1 MKSSVLLRNII
12 SLSYYLSCI
21 FWVLV
26 LGFLLFVLFSDS
38 NSVLEIFKNSNEF
51 SVTSIPA
58 LISILIFSLLS
69 FAVWIYI
76 LQLIRNLMDSLISKS
91 LFTDLQIASFKLIG
105 QLIITLT
112 IVDSISSFVFETIFK
127 NHLEIRFVFF
137 DFWFSISLG
146 LFFVFLS
153 NIFQK
158 AKYYKEENE
167 LTV

>member
-1 MKSSVLLRNII
+1 
-12 SLSYYLSCI
+12 
-21 FWVLV
+21 
-26 LGFLLFVLFSDS
+26 
-38 NSVLEIFKNSNEF
+38 
-51 SVTSIPA
+51 
-58 LISILIFSLLS
+58 
-69 FAVWIYI
+69 
-76 LQLIRNLMDSLISKS
+76 MDSLISKS

-112 IVDSISSFVFETIFK
+112 IVDSISSFVFEAIFK